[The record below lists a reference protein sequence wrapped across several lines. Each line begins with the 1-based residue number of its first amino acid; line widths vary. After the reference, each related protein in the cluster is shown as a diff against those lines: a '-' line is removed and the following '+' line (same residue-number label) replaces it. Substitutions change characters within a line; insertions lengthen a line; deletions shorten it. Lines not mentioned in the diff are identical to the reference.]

1 MRKRSY
7 TYMCRLFR
15 LNNQTHEYYCMT
27 HIKSSVLS
35 ALIYYMQNAYYTLK
49 THIYETH
56 TYLYANI

>member
-1 MRKRSY
+1 
-7 TYMCRLFR
+7 
-15 LNNQTHEYYCMT
+15 MT